1 MRHFLLN
8 NRDTEDIFIAIAKLD
23 LIISKLLI
31 RRELPTEFSEEQE
44 AKINMKAK
52 LKKENKEKKEKF
64 LREQKK
70 ALEQDYEDIIF

>member
-31 RRELPTEFSEEQE
+31 RRELPTEFSEEQD

-52 LKKENKEKKEKF
+52 LKKENKEIKEKF